1 MFSNNIIK
9 QINFNNDL
17 TFIFNTVKYKSHVL
31 TCSKIIYIFD
41 FCFLKH
47 VTWCYCVHNVSKQ
60 LLQHVTQKRVHRS
73 ISISNRCLKLQNL
86 QKKNKILLNWSFGS
100 KPEICMKTCPISPIK
115 WTIKWS
121 CAKMLMSNIALYYSW
136 IINACLTSSAHIWC
150 HFIKFI
156 TLVAHINSLKHFQ
169 LNFHAQCKSLWS
181 LLLRCSFPLSLH
193 DAGRVTS
200 SLPLQNV

>member
-47 VTWCYCVHNVSKQ
+47 VTWCYCVRNVSKQ
-60 LLQHVTQKRVHRS
+60 LLQHAKESSQKHF
-73 ISISNRCLKLQNL
+73 NFLQVFETTY
-86 QKKNKILLNWSFGS
+86 KICILLNWSFDS

-169 LNFHAQCKSLWS
+169 LNFHAHCKSLWS